1 MIKLI
6 VILLYICI
14 FLIISMWISLGGQ
27 TINMKKDLSN
37 IKSVVD
43 YSNGLIRDYYI
54 WLTDRIDDVNKHLTT
69 EIACLA
75 VKNNE
80 DIKRV
85 KTGFQKWDVFKLG
98 DDKYIIYYIEQYKDN
113 RKLYKCQNNMGETFK
128 FYDNELASAELIK
141 SASPWEDEVK
151 RWSQNLQ

>member
-6 VILLYICI
+6 LILLYIGI
-14 FLIISMWISLGGQ
+14 ALIISMWLWLGGQ
-27 TINMKKDLSN
+27 TINIKKDLYN
-37 IKSVVD
+37 IKSSIHCTD
-43 YSNGLIRDYYI
+43 SAINNYYSWLRDH
-54 WLTDRIDDVNKHLTT
+54 IDDVNNNLTT

-75 VKNNE
+75 TKNNE

-85 KTGFQKWDVFKLG
+85 REGFQRWDVFKFDG
-98 DDKYIIYYIEQYKDN
+98 DKYIIYYIEQYSDN
-113 RKLYKCQNNMGETFK
+113 KKLYRCQNNKGDIFA
-128 FYDNELASAELIK
+128 FYDNELTSAELIK

>member
-14 FLIISMWISLGGQ
+14 FLIISMWIFLGRQ
-27 TINMKKDLSN
+27 IINMKKDLSN
-37 IKSVVD
+37 IKSVID
-43 YSNGLIRDYYI
+43 YSNGIIRDYYV
-54 WLTDRIDDVNKHLTT
+54 WLTDHIDDMNKHLIT

-85 KTGFQKWDVFKLG
+85 KAGFQKWDVFEYNG
-98 DDKYIIYYIEQYKDN
+98 DKYIVYYVEQYKD

-128 FYDNELASAELIK
+128 FYDNELTSAELIK
-141 SASPWEDEVK
+141 SASPWQDEVK
-151 RWSQNLQ
+151 RWNQNLQ

>member
-6 VILLYICI
+6 VILLHICI
-14 FLIISMWISLGGQ
+14 FLIISMWIFLGEQ
-27 TINMKKDLSN
+27 IINMKKDLSN

-85 KTGFQKWDVFKLG
+85 KAGFQKWDVFKYKN
-98 DDKYIIYYIEQYKDN
+98 DEYVIYHIEKCSDN
-113 RKLYKCQNNMGETFK
+113 RKLYRCQNNKGDTFG
-128 FYDNELASAELIK
+128 FYDDELTSVELVR
-141 SASPWEDEVK
+141 SASPWLEEEK
-151 RWSQNLQ
+151 GR